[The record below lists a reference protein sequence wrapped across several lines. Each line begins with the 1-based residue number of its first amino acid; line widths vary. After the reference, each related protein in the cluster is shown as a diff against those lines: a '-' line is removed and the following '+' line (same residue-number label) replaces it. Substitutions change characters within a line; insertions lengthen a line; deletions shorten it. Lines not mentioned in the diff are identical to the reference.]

1 MPIRYEYNSTCCN
14 HFYMETRMINDAQV
28 VKKCNVC
35 AQGDYVLSNEVVLE
49 DVPVQNQG
57 TQEYKE
63 VNDPRELAR
72 QRLIDL
78 GLTEEEIQALISD
91 AQN

>member
-1 MPIRYEYNSTCCN
+1 
-14 HFYMETRMINDAQV
+14 METRMINDAQV